1 MNMKKHNKKAFT
13 LIELLIVIA
22 IIGILFIVLVSKVDF
37 ATDKAKAAGVQTD
50 FRSFQLAFEQV
61 AKENAGFNTFGWDE
75 GDTNGDRIR
84 NSFDEGDTNK
94 DGVMQSTETWTGRK
108 VYAETWTGVY
118 TLIKPGTTVLDA
130 DAIFALE
137 SAINKNLDPKLH
149 ITIGTD
155 GTITMANQAMDPWKT
170 EYVGKYLTNASAKST
185 TNTVVANQA
194 TAETSGGDRG
204 AIILYSKGANQELGC
219 VEEIVNG
226 SVIVTVLT
234 KEDVGTANKADNN
247 VAGKDDY
254 SIATIY
260 TYKNGYGE
268 VITTTT
274 GFSNNQTTNE
284 IASLSGTGKTYQMLD
299 GANQTIDV
307 YQELSFR
314 SEADFDKFE
323 GVTVDGNLV
332 NPSNY
337 TVAEGSTIVVL
348 KESYVRTL
356 ADGNH
361 RISIVSNDGRAN
373 TMFTMDCID
382 NNVGEKTNITIKFSY
397 AQSETYVCSST
408 TAKSLGELCREA
420 IDAGQLCGFHG
431 MDDYFIW
438 DYDIDVIYVDNNG
451 RYQKLDDVALQSNE
465 TYNFYVAQFGKVFW
479 DEVVEIY
486 YNEDGSFRY
495 GDIQD
500 LDLSQFQYK
509 TIWVDYGMI
518 VGGGS
523 VVCPVFAGVNDTY
536 LDVLYHAPFR
546 WYRPEPDPRIAAE
559 AESTIVSNKAW
570 ILYPGYESFGTL
582 QDYLVCGIISNNKL
596 QNLYQKTTDG
606 ERVFIYA
613 TVFEGESYTAGQVAV
628 EVMDMVEEFE
638 SNVNSLRYGVEYV
651 GEGMS
656 VITYPNGSLTVTIEG
671 ETQVLPANT
680 VIIVNNQIIM
690 NGVVAG
696 EVATD
701 GSSISLYEDG
711 EVIAVLYAK

>member
-1 MNMKKHNKKAFT
+1 MQIKKQNKKAFT

-37 ATDKAKAAGVQTD
+37 ATDKAKASGVQTD

-75 GDTNGDRIR
+75 GDTNGDRVR
-84 NSFDEGDTNK
+84 NSYDVGDTNK
-94 DGVMQSTETWTGRK
+94 DGVMDEGETWTGRK
-108 VYAETWTGVY
+108 TYTETWTGVY
-118 TLIKPGTTVLDA
+118 TLIKPGTNALDA
-130 DAIFALE
+130 DAIFKLE

-155 GTITMANQAMDPWKT
+155 GTITMANQAQDPWKT
-170 EYVGKYLTNASAKST
+170 EYVGKYLTNSSAGST
-185 TNTVVANQA
+185 TNTVTANQA
-194 TAETSGGDRG
+194 TADNAGGDRG
-204 AIILYSKGANQELGC
+204 AIIIYSKGANQELGC

-234 KEDVGTANKADNN
+234 KEDAGTANKADNN

-284 IASLSGTGKTYQMLD
+284 VASLSGTGKTYQMLD

-307 YQELSFR
+307 YKELTFR

-337 TVAEGSTIVVL
+337 TVSEGSTIVVL
-348 KESYVRTL
+348 KESYIRTL

-373 TMFTMDCID
+373 TMFTMDCIE

-397 AQSETYVCSST
+397 VQSETYVCSST

-420 IDAGQLCGFHG
+420 IDAGKLCGFHG
-431 MDDYFIW
+431 MDDYFVW
-438 DYDIDVIYVDNNG
+438 DYDINVIYVDNNG

-465 TYNFYVAQFGKVFW
+465 TYTFYVAQFGKVFW
-479 DEVVEIY
+479 DEIV
-486 YNEDGSFRY
+486 D
-495 GDIQD
+495 DQD
-500 LDLSQFQYK
+500 LDLSKFQYK

-546 WYRPEPDPRIAAE
+546 WYQPEPDPRIAAE

-613 TVFEGESYTAGQVAV
+613 TAFEGESYTAGQVAV
-628 EVMDMVEEFE
+628 EVMDMVAAFE
-638 SNVNSLRYGVEYV
+638 NNVNSLRYGVEYV
-651 GEGMS
+651 CEGMS
-656 VITYPNGSLTVTIEG
+656 VIAYPNGSLTVTIEG
-671 ETQVLPANT
+671 ETNVLPANT

-690 NGVVAG
+690 NGVVSG
-696 EVATD
+696 EVAAD
-701 GSSISLYEDG
+701 GSSISLYENG